1 MSDLNLIIILMLIKF
16 PVSST
21 PEYSK
26 FIENIDD
33 VVEIRLRCMVKIENF
48 THYYFKKKK
57 KKNLKGYSQFTG
69 KQIHQQ
75 KISQFTGD
83 PWTIHRQFH
92 IRNEPKFAGEL
103 TQPSETIHRNFCW

>member
-26 FIENIDD
+26 FIEHIDD

-57 KKNLKGYSQFTG
+57 KERNLNSNIANVLWHNSKIFIHSHVDRKVLNNQQCQNTTG
-69 KQIHQQ
+69 TLSKDYHY
-75 KISQFTGD
+75 
-83 PWTIHRQFH
+83 
-92 IRNEPKFAGEL
+92 L
-103 TQPSETIHRNFCW
+103 